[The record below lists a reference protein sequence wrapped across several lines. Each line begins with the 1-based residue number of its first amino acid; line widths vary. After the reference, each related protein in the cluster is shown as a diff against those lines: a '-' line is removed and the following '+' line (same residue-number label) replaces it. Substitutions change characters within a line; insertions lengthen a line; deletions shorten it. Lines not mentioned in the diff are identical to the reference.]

1 MLEELK
7 TFIEVVELKNFTKA
21 AERLNI
27 SQPTV
32 SLHIKRLEDYFDE
45 VFIVRGKKQKRLV
58 ITAAGTRMY
67 RQAKKI
73 LNLWKSTYSYVRD
86 ELDAAAGNLIIGV
99 TFTIGEYFLPEFL
112 GEFNKSFPN
121 IKVEVE
127 IGNTQKISEL
137 LASYKIN
144 AAIVEGN
151 IIDERFYKQHLYE
164 DKLVVIVPRGHEQ
177 KKMEEERWIIREKGS
192 GTRGQWEYL
201 VGSNLKELKYK
212 PLVLNSNFAVKEA
225 VRNGLGA
232 ALISEYIALG
242 AAANGELTISREQ
255 LKGRR
260 FFDLLLAKDG
270 MHDKALEI
278 FCQEISE
285 FFQNKGKIMCKAE
298 NFQKSNEKNLLIE
311 DVVKD

>member
-242 AAANGELTISREQ
+242 AVANGELTISREQ

-278 FCQEISE
+278 FCQKISE
-285 FFQNKGKIMCKAE
+285 FFQNKGKIMRKAE

>member
-99 TFTIGEYFLPEFL
+99 TFTIGEYFMPEFL

-151 IIDERFYKQHLYE
+151 I
-164 DKLVVIVPRGHEQ
+164 LVVIVPRGHEQ

-242 AAANGELTISREQ
+242 AAANGELIISREQ

-278 FCQEISE
+278 FCQKISE
-285 FFQNKGKIMCKAE
+285 FFQNKGKIMRKAE
-298 NFQKSNEKNLLIE
+298 NFQKSNEKIC
-311 DVVKD
+311 

>member
-45 VFIVRGKKQKRLV
+45 VFIVRSKKQKRLV

-144 AAIVEGN
+144 VAIVEGN

-242 AAANGELTISREQ
+242 AAANGELNISREQ

-260 FFDLLLAKDG
+260 FLIYCSLKMACMIKRW
-270 MHDKALEI
+270 K
-278 FCQEISE
+278 
-285 FFQNKGKIMCKAE
+285 FFVRKSANSFKIK
-298 NFQKSNEKNLLIE
+298 
-311 DVVKD
+311 VK